1 MPQDSSANHVML
13 APTAAEVD
21 LVTPTVQDRMRRRG
35 SYQYTLP
42 QEDGGLPL
50 RQAFLTILRYKFTVL
65 LCVVITMTITGLAL
79 SRMQPVYEAACHIEI
94 APEKEFYSSSG
105 RISFMPYSVD
115 PDYLNTQIRKISSP
129 PVLIE
134 VVKTLKLDRD
144 PKFLA
149 SGPTTL
155 GAALADLIRS
165 PRRLPTAAKKQEAQ
179 SSDLP
184 DAEPASA
191 ANEQDE
197 MQRYAPQIGRLASG
211 LQAYGVPRTRLVRI
225 VFQHHDPE
233 TTKLVVNTIAEVFAR
248 RNVSDRFQQ
257 GISQKEFLASTAARL
272 QQEIL
277 EEERKL
283 TEYLR
288 TRKIVSL
295 KPEDNPEVARLAGL
309 NQALLE
315 AEKERLRAEER
326 YQASLTEPIDSLEE
340 MQSDPEL
347 QKLRGKISELRQRR
361 LELLGTYTEIHP
373 EVVQIDQM
381 LAQAEGELKEAKSNA
396 LARIKTA
403 YFNAKKRE
411 EELRARVEKQRNE
424 VVTQNGDGV
433 VQRMMQDNIDNKKK
447 MLQALYATTKDT
459 EIGLRMDLNNITVA
473 DRAGTPGAPIS
484 PRVGY
489 TLSVAFFLSLF
500 GGIGL
505 AFAREYLNTRIK
517 SVEDVDRLLNLP
529 TLGLIPKVTPKE
541 LSKGGGYYGYGSET
555 KVLAKLAD
563 GRPLP
568 ANLNIGLSAFALSAS
583 PVGEAYRQLRTS
595 ILLSSSEDVRNR
607 IILIT
612 SSQPGEGKTT
622 TAFNTAISLAQTGA
636 SVLLVDC
643 DLRRPQLQKLFE
655 KHGQDNAF
663 RPGLSRYLSGQ
674 CRISDIFVPSPIP
687 YLTLITCGQMPP
699 NPAEL
704 LGSQRMRSLLAY
716 AVEKFDYVIL
726 DTPPMLSFA
735 DATILSAMADSVILV
750 VNCQRS
756 KRDIVKRACRKLD
769 EANTRVLGVVLNAI
783 SQEQT
788 SYYGY
793 DYYGYSSYYY
803 YSRSAAVNGNGEAAA
818 VKPPPSASEVF
829 EQLKSALQERDE
841 PSPPDVEKGGSAR
854 PSVSN
859 SAAADGTAE
868 QRDAG

>member
-1 MPQDSSANHVML
+1 MPQDHPNNNVML
-13 APTAAEVD
+13 APTATELD
-21 LVTPTVQDRMRRRG
+21 LATPTVQDRMRRRG

-42 QEDGGLPL
+42 QEDAGQPI
-50 RQAFLTILRYKFTVL
+50 RQAFLTILRYKFTVI
-65 LCVVITMTITGLAL
+65 LCVVLTMTVTGLAL
-79 SRMQPVYEAACHIEI
+79 SRMQPIYEAASHIEI
-94 APEKEFYSSSG
+94 APEKEFSSSG
-105 RISFMPYSVD
+105 RIAFMPYSVD

-129 PVLIE
+129 SLLVE
-134 VVKTLKLDRD
+134 VVKILKLDRD

-149 SGPTTL
+149 TGPTTL
-155 GAALADLIRS
+155 SAALTDLIRS
-165 PRRLPTAAKKQEAQ
+165 PRGPRTAPSSETKSGELPEASPVPAAGNTEAGN
-179 SSDLP
+179 
-184 DAEPASA
+184 AE
-191 ANEQDE
+191 DE
-197 MQRYAPQIGRLASG
+197 LQRYAPQVGRLAGG
-211 LQAYGVPRTRLVRI
+211 LQAYGIPRTRLVRI

-233 TTKLVVNTIAEVFAR
+233 TTKAVVNTVAEVFAR
-248 RNVSDRFQQ
+248 RNVSDRLQQ
-257 GISQKEFLASTAARL
+257 GSSQKEFLSSTAARL

-295 KPEDNPEVARLAGL
+295 KPEDNPEVARLTGL

-326 YQASLTEPIDSLEE
+326 YQASLNQPVDSLDE

-347 QKLRGKISELRQRR
+347 QKLRGKISELKQRR
-361 LELLGTYTEIHP
+361 LELLGTYTELHP
-373 EVVQIDQM
+373 DVVQIDQV
-381 LAQAEGELKEAKSNA
+381 LAQAENELREAKANT
-396 LARIKTA
+396 LVRIKTA
-403 YFNAKKRE
+403 YENARRRE
-411 EELRARVEKQRNE
+411 EELRTRVEKQRNE

-433 VQRMMQDNIDNKKK
+433 MQRMMQDNIDNKKK
-447 MLQALYATTKDT
+447 MLQALQATTKDT
-459 EIGLRMDLNNITVA
+459 EINLRMDLNNITVA

-484 PRVGY
+484 PRVSY

-500 GGIGL
+500 GGVGL

-529 TLGLIPKVTPKE
+529 TLGLIPQVSPKE
-541 LSKGGGYYGYGSET
+541 LSKSSGYYGYGSET
-555 KVLAKLAD
+555 KALAKLAD

-568 ANLNIGLSAFALSAS
+568 ADFNIGLSAFALSAS

-622 TAFNTAISLAQTGA
+622 TSFNTAISLAQTGA
-636 SVLLVDC
+636 SVLLIDC
-643 DLRRPQLQKLFE
+643 DLRRPQLQKLFDSY
-655 KHGQDNAF
+655 GQERNF
-663 RPGLSRYLSGQ
+663 QPGLSRYLSGQ
-674 CRISDIFVPSPIP
+674 CKIGDIFTPSPIP
-687 YLTLITCGQMPP
+687 YLTLIACGQMPP

-735 DATILSAMADSVILV
+735 DATILAAMADSVILV

-756 KRDIVKRACRKLD
+756 KREIVKRTCRKLD
-769 EANTRVLGVVLNAI
+769 ETNTRVLGVVLNGM
-783 SQEQT
+783 SQEQS

-793 DYYGYSSYYY
+793 DYYGYNSYYR
-803 YSRSAAVNGNGEAAA
+803 YSQTAAVNGEGKASGT
-818 VKPPPSASEVF
+818 KPPPSASEVF
-829 EQLKSALQERDE
+829 EQLKVALDEQE
-841 PSPPDVEKGGSAR
+841 
-854 PSVSN
+854 
-859 SAAADGTAE
+859 AADDRVPPAS
-868 QRDAG
+868 DASPAGNSSNGHQAG

>member
-1 MPQDSSANHVML
+1 MPQEHPNNNVML
-13 APTAAEVD
+13 APSAAELD
-21 LVTPTVQDRMRRRG
+21 LATPTVQDRLRRRG
-35 SYQYTLP
+35 HYQYTLP
-42 QEDGGLPL
+42 QEDAGQPI
-50 RQAFLTILRYKFTVL
+50 RQAFLTILRYKFTVI
-65 LCVVITMTITGLAL
+65 LCVVLTMTVTGLAL
-79 SRMQPVYEAACHIEI
+79 SRMQPIYEASSHIEI

-129 PVLIE
+129 SLLVE

-149 SGPTTL
+149 TGPTTL
-155 GAALADLIRS
+155 SAALTDLIRS
-165 PRRLPTAAKKQEAQ
+165 PRGPRPSEPKPTAGE
-179 SSDLP
+179 LP
-184 DAEPASA
+184 DATPTPATGSA
-191 ANEQDE
+191 TGEDE
-197 MQRYAPQIGRLASG
+197 LQRYAPQIGRLASG
-211 LQAYGVPRTRLVRI
+211 LQAYSIPRTRLVRI

-233 TTKLVVNTIAEVFAR
+233 TTKAVVNTVAEVFAR
-248 RNVSDRFQQ
+248 RNVSDRLQQ
-257 GISQKEFLASTAARL
+257 GSSQKEFLSATAARL

-288 TRKIVSL
+288 TRKIISL
-295 KPEDNPEVARLAGL
+295 KPEDNPEVARLTGL
-309 NQALLE
+309 NEALLE

-326 YQASLTEPIDSLEE
+326 YQASLTEPIDSLDE

-347 QKLRGKISELRQRR
+347 QKLRGKISELKQRR
-361 LELLGTYTEIHP
+361 LELLGTYTELHP
-373 EVVQIDQM
+373 DVVQVDQM
-381 LAQAEGELKEAKSNA
+381 LAQAENELKEAKA
-396 LARIKTA
+396 YTLVRIKTA
-403 YFNAKKRE
+403 YENAKKRE

-433 VQRMMQDNIDNKKK
+433 MQRMMQDNIDNKKK

-459 EIGLRMDLNNITVA
+459 EIGLRMDLNNITVV

-484 PRVGY
+484 PRVSY

-500 GGIGL
+500 GGVGL
-505 AFAREYLNTRIK
+505 AFAREHLNTRIK

-529 TLGLIPKVTPKE
+529 TLGLIPQVSPKE
-541 LSKGGGYYGYGSET
+541 LSKSSGYYSYGGET
-555 KVLAKLAD
+555 KALAKLAD

-568 ANLNIGLSAFALSAS
+568 TDFNIGLSAFALSAS

-622 TAFNTAISLAQTGA
+622 TSFNTAISLAQTGA
-636 SVLLVDC
+636 SVLLIDC
-643 DLRRPQLQKLFE
+643 DLRRPQLQKLFDSY
-655 KHGQDNAF
+655 GQERTF
-663 RPGLSRYLSGQ
+663 QPGLSRYLSGQ
-674 CRISDIFVPSPIP
+674 CKISDIFTPSPIP

-735 DATILSAMADSVILV
+735 DATILAAMADSVILV

-756 KRDIVKRACRKLD
+756 KREIVKRTCRKLD
-769 EANTRVLGVVLNAI
+769 ETNTRVLGVVLNGL
-783 SQEQT
+783 SQEQ
-788 SYYGY
+788 SNYYGY
-793 DYYGYSSYYY
+793 DYYGYSSYYRY
-803 YSRSAAVNGNGEAAA
+803 NQAVAVNGGGQMADAKA
-818 VKPPPSASEVF
+818 PLSASQIF
-829 EQLKSALQERDE
+829 EQLKMALDEQADADAPKAPASGASSAGNTT
-841 PSPPDVEKGGSAR
+841 SGR
-854 PSVSN
+854 PS
-859 SAAADGTAE
+859 E
-868 QRDAG
+868 

>member
-1 MPQDSSANHVML
+1 MPQDHPNNNVML
-13 APTAAEVD
+13 APTATELD
-21 LVTPTVQDRMRRRG
+21 LATPTVQDRMRRRG

-42 QEDGGLPL
+42 QEDAGQPI
-50 RQAFLTILRYKFTVL
+50 RQAFLTILRYKFTVI
-65 LCVVITMTITGLAL
+65 LCVVLTMTVTGLAL
-79 SRMQPVYEAACHIEI
+79 SRMQPIYEASSHIEI
-94 APEKEFYSSSG
+94 APEKEFSSTG
-105 RISFMPYSVD
+105 RIAFMPYSVD

-129 PVLIE
+129 SLLVE
-134 VVKTLKLDRD
+134 VVKILKLDRD

-149 SGPTTL
+149 TGPTTL
-155 GAALADLIRS
+155 SAALMDIIRS
-165 PRRLPTAAKKQEAQ
+165 PRGARTPPPSETKSGELPEA
-179 SSDLP
+179 SPTP
-184 DAEPASA
+184 DAGKAEAGNA
-191 ANEQDE
+191 EDE
-197 MQRYAPQIGRLASG
+197 LQRYAPQIGRLASG
-211 LQAYGVPRTRLVRI
+211 LQAYGIPRTRLVRI
-225 VFQHHDPE
+225 TFQHHDPE
-233 TTKLVVNTIAEVFAR
+233 TTKAVVNTVAEVFAR
-248 RNVSDRFQQ
+248 RNVSDRLQQ
-257 GISQKEFLASTAARL
+257 GSSQKEFLSSTAARL

-295 KPEDNPEVARLAGL
+295 KPEDNPEVARLTGL

-326 YQASLTEPIDSLEE
+326 YQASLSQPVDSLDE

-347 QKLRGKISELRQRR
+347 QKLRGKISELKQRR
-361 LELLGTYTEIHP
+361 LELLGTYTELHP
-373 EVVQIDQM
+373 DVVQIDQV
-381 LAQAEGELKEAKSNA
+381 LAQAENELKEAKANT
-396 LARIKTA
+396 LVRIKTA
-403 YFNAKKRE
+403 YENAKRRE

-433 VQRMMQDNIDNKKK
+433 MQRMMQDNIDNKKK
-447 MLQALYATTKDT
+447 MLQALQATTKDT
-459 EIGLRMDLNNITVA
+459 EINLRMDLNNITVA

-484 PRVGY
+484 PRVSY

-500 GGIGL
+500 GGVGL

-529 TLGLIPKVTPKE
+529 TLGLIPQVSPKE
-541 LSKGGGYYGYGSET
+541 LSKSSGYYSYGGET
-555 KVLAKLAD
+555 RALAKLAD

-568 ANLNIGLSAFALSAS
+568 ADFNIGLSAFALSAS
-583 PVGEAYRQLRTS
+583 PIGEAYRQLRTS

-622 TAFNTAISLAQTGA
+622 TSFNTAISLAQTGA
-636 SVLLVDC
+636 SVLLIDC
-643 DLRRPQLQKLFE
+643 DLRRPQLQKLFDSY
-655 KHGQDNAF
+655 GQERTF
-663 RPGLSRYLSGQ
+663 QPGLSRYLSGQ
-674 CRISDIFVPSPIP
+674 CKIGEIFTPSPIP

-735 DATILSAMADSVILV
+735 DATILAAMADSVILV

-756 KRDIVKRACRKLD
+756 KREIVKRTCRKLD
-769 EANTRVLGVVLNAI
+769 ETNTRVLGVVLNGMT
-783 SQEQT
+783 QEQS

-793 DYYGYSSYYY
+793 DYYGYSSYYR
-803 YSRSAAVNGNGEAAA
+803 YSQAAGVNGDGKAGGP
-818 VKPPPSASEVF
+818 KPPPSASEVF
-829 EQLKSALQERDE
+829 EQLKVTLDE
-841 PSPPDVEKGGSAR
+841 QG
-854 PSVSN
+854 
-859 SAAADGTAE
+859 AADNRVPPASNASP
-868 QRDAG
+868 AGNSSNNGHKAG

>member
-1 MPQDSSANHVML
+1 MSQNPSQNNVML
-13 APTAAEVD
+13 APPAAD
-21 LVTPTVQDRMRRRG
+21 LGLATPTVQDHRRRG

-42 QEDGGLPL
+42 QEESSQLL
-50 RQAFLTILRYKFTVL
+50 RQVFLTILRYKFTVL
-65 LCVVITMTITGLAL
+65 LCVVITMTVTGLAL
-79 SRMQPVYEAACHIEI
+79 SRMQPVYEATCHIEV
-94 APEKEFYSSSG
+94 APEKEFSPSRG
-105 RISFMPYSVD
+105 QISFSPYSVD
-115 PDYLNTQIRKISSP
+115 PEYLNTQIRKISSP

-134 VVKTLKLDRD
+134 VAKTLKLDRN
-144 PKFLA
+144 PKFLVT
-149 SGPTTL
+149 GPTTL
-155 GAALADLIRS
+155 GTALADLLRS
-165 PRRLPTAAKKQEAQ
+165 PRGTNATSEDVKLGE
-179 SSDLP
+179 LP
-184 DAEPASA
+184 DAGPPSA
-191 ANEQDE
+191 AAEQDE
-197 MQRYAPQIGRLASG
+197 MQRYAPYIGRLAAG
-211 LQAYGVPRTRLVRI
+211 LQAYNIPRTRLVRI

-233 TTKLVVNTIAEVFAR
+233 ITKTVVNTVAEVFVR

-257 GISQKEFLASTAARL
+257 GTSQKEFLASTAVRL

-295 KPEDNPEVARLAGL
+295 KPEDNPEVTRLAGL
-309 NQALLE
+309 NQALLD
-315 AEKERLRAEER
+315 AEKDRLHAEER
-326 YQASLTEPIDSLEE
+326 YQASLSEPVDSLDEV
-340 MQSDPEL
+340 QTDPEL
-347 QKLRGKISELRQRR
+347 QKLRAKISDLKQKR

-373 EVVQIDQM
+373 EIIQLDQM
-381 LAQAEGELKEAKSNA
+381 LAQAETELKEAKQNI
-396 LARIKTA
+396 LVRIKTA

-424 VVTQNGDGV
+424 VVIQNGDGIM
-433 VQRMMQDNIDNKKK
+433 QRMMQDNIDNKKK
-447 MLQALYATTKDT
+447 MLQTLYATTKDT

-473 DRAGTPGAPIS
+473 DRAGIPSAPIS

-489 TLSVAFFLSLF
+489 TLSLAFFLSLS

-505 AFAREYLNTRIK
+505 AFAREYFNMRLT
-517 SVEDVDRLLNLP
+517 SVEDVDRLLHLP
-529 TLGLIPKVTPKE
+529 TLGLIPQVTSKA
-541 LSKGGGYYGYGSET
+541 LSKGSGYYAYGGET
-555 KVLAKLAD
+555 KALAKLAD

-568 ANLNIGLSAFALSAS
+568 MDFNIGLSAFALSAS

-595 ILLSSSEDVRNR
+595 ILLASSEDVRNR
-607 IILIT
+607 IILVT

-622 TAFNTAISLAQTGA
+622 TSFNTAISLAQTGA

-655 KHGQDNAF
+655 KYRQDNVF

-674 CRISDIFVPSPIP
+674 CKIGDIFVPSPIP

-726 DTPPMLSFA
+726 DTPPVLSFA

-769 EANTRVLGVVLNAI
+769 EANTRVLGVVLNAM
-783 SQEQT
+783 SQEQS

-793 DYYGYSSYYY
+793 DYYGYGSYYRY
-803 YSRSAAVNGNGEAAA
+803 GHPAANGNNDKKGG
-818 VKPPPSASEVF
+818 VKPPPSASDVF
-829 EQLKSALQERDE
+829 EQLRAVLQDE
-841 PSPPDVEKGGSAR
+841 AHSTSESGPDNKA
-854 PSVSN
+854 P
-859 SAAADGTAE
+859 A
-868 QRDAG
+868 RDAPSAGGTGSKHDVG

>member
-1 MPQDSSANHVML
+1 MPQDSSPNNVML
-13 APTAAEVD
+13 APTAADVD
-21 LVTPTVQDRMRRRG
+21 LAAPTVQDRMRRRG

-42 QEDGGLPL
+42 QEEGGQPL
-50 RQAFLTILRYKFTVL
+50 RQALLTILRYKFTVI
-65 LCVVITMTITGLAL
+65 LCVVITMTVTGLAL
-79 SRMQPVYEAACHIEI
+79 SRMQPIYEAACHIEI

-149 SGPTTL
+149 TGPTTL
-155 GAALADLIRS
+155 GAALTDLIRS
-165 PRRLPTAAKKQEAQ
+165 PRGPGAKKEEAQ
-179 SSDLP
+179 TGELP
-184 DAEPASA
+184 DAEPPPA
-191 ANEQDE
+191 ADEQDE
-197 MQRYAPQIGRLASG
+197 MQRYAPQIGRLAGG

-225 VFQHHDPE
+225 IFQHHDPE
-233 TTKLVVNTIAEVFAR
+233 TTKAVVNAVAEIFAR
-248 RNVSDRFQQ
+248 RNVSDRLQQ
-257 GISQKEFLASTAARL
+257 GTSQKEFLSSTAARL

-295 KPEDNPEVARLAGL
+295 KPEDNPEVARLTGL

-326 YQASLTEPIDSLEE
+326 YQASLNEPIDSLDE

-347 QKLRGKISELRQRR
+347 QKLRGKISELKQKR

-381 LAQAEGELKEAKSNA
+381 LAQAEGELKEAKTNA

-411 EELRARVEKQRNE
+411 EELRARVEKQRDE

-433 VQRMMQDNIDNKKK
+433 MQRMMQDNIDNKKK
-447 MLQALYATTKDT
+447 MLQTLYATTKDT

-500 GGIGL
+500 GGVGL
-505 AFAREYLNTRIK
+505 AFTREYLNTRIK

-529 TLGLIPKVTPKE
+529 TLGLIPQVTPKE
-541 LSKGGGYYGYGSET
+541 LSKNAGYYNYGGEV
-555 KVLAKLAD
+555 KALAKLAD

-568 ANLNIGLSAFALSAS
+568 ANFNIGLSAFALSAS

-622 TAFNTAISLAQTGA
+622 TSFNTAISLAQTGA

-655 KHGQDNAF
+655 QHGQENVF

-674 CRISDIFVPSPIP
+674 CKISEIFVPSPIP

-769 EANTRVLGVVLNAI
+769 ETNTRVLGVVLNAM

-793 DYYGYSSYYY
+793 DYYGYGSYYRY
-803 YSRSAAVNGNGEAAA
+803 GQSAVVNGDGKKGSG
-818 VKPPPSASEVF
+818 VKPPPSASDVF
-829 EQLKSALQERDE
+829 EQLKSALQEQDE
-841 PSPPDVEKGGSAR
+841 PSGPDAAR
-854 PSVSN
+854 PPKASETGASVN
-859 SAAADGTAE
+859 GAAN

>member
-1 MPQDSSANHVML
+1 MPQDSSSHNAML
-13 APTAAEVD
+13 APTAAEVE
-21 LVTPTVQDRMRRRG
+21 LSTPTVQDRMRRRG

-42 QEDGGLPL
+42 QEDSGQPV
-50 RQAFLTILRYKFTVL
+50 RQALLTILRYKFTVI
-65 LCVVITMTITGLAL
+65 LCVVLTMTVTGLAL
-79 SRMQPVYEAACHIEI
+79 SRMQPIYEASSNIEI

-129 PVLIE
+129 ALLVE

-149 SGPTTL
+149 TGPTTL
-155 GAALADLIRS
+155 SAALTDLIRS
-165 PRRLPTAAKKQEAQ
+165 PRGRPEAPQ
-179 SSDLP
+179 
-184 DAEPASA
+184 A
-191 ANEQDE
+191 ANPGELPEANPAAAASEADE
-197 MQRYAPQIGRLASG
+197 LERYAPQIGRLTAG
-211 LQAYGVPRTRLVRI
+211 LQAYGIPRTRLVRI

-233 TTKLVVNTIAEVFAR
+233 TTKLVVNTVAEVFAR
-248 RNVSDRFQQ
+248 RNVSDRLQQ
-257 GISQKEFLASTAARL
+257 GSSQKEFLSSTAARL

-295 KPEDNPEVARLAGL
+295 KPEDNPEVARLTGL

-326 YQASLTEPIDSLEE
+326 YQASLNEPIDSLNE
-340 MQSDPEL
+340 MQSDTEL
-347 QKLRGKISELRQRR
+347 QKLRGKISELKQRR
-361 LELLGTYTEIHP
+361 LELLATYTELHP
-373 EVVQIDQM
+373 DVVQVEQL
-381 LAQAEGELKEAKSNA
+381 LAQAEQELKEAKLNT
-396 LARIKTA
+396 LARIKTD

-433 VQRMMQDNIDNKKK
+433 MQRMMQDNIDNKKK
-447 MLQALYATTKDT
+447 MLQTLQSTTKDT
-459 EIGLRMDLNNITVA
+459 EIGLRMDLNNIMVS
-473 DRAGTPGAPIS
+473 DRASTPGAPIS
-484 PRVGY
+484 PRVSY

-500 GGIGL
+500 GGIGM
-505 AFAREYLNTRIK
+505 AFTREYLNTRIK

-529 TLGLIPKVTPKE
+529 TLGLIPQVSAKE
-541 LSKGGGYYGYGSET
+541 LGKGSGYYNYGGET
-555 KVLAKLAD
+555 RALAKLAD

-568 ANLNIGLSAFALSAS
+568 MDFNIGLSAFALSAS

-622 TAFNTAISLAQTGA
+622 TSFNTAISLAQTGA

-643 DLRRPQLQKLFE
+643 DLRRPQLQKLFD
-655 KHGQDNAF
+655 KQGQDNVF
-663 RPGLSRYLSGQ
+663 RPGLSRYLAGQ
-674 CRISDIFVPSPIP
+674 CKISDIFTSSPIP

-756 KRDIVKRACRKLD
+756 KRDIVKRTCRKLD
-769 EANTRVLGVVLNAI
+769 ETNTRVLGVVLNGM
-783 SQEQT
+783 SQEQS

-793 DYYGYSSYYY
+793 DYYGYSSYYR
-803 YSRSAAVNGNGEAAA
+803 YSQSVATPGDGKAAGT
-818 VKPPPSASEVF
+818 KPPPSASDVF
-829 EQLKSALQERDE
+829 EQLKSALDEQDE
-841 PSPPDVEKGGSAR
+841 PNENQPADTDAPA
-854 PSVSN
+854 SN
-859 SAAADGTAE
+859 GTA
-868 QRDAG
+868 RRSPR

>member
-1 MPQDSSANHVML
+1 MPQDQSNNNVTL
-13 APTAAEVD
+13 APSATELD
-21 LVTPTVQDRMRRRG
+21 LATPTVQDRMRRRG
-35 SYQYTLP
+35 GYQYSLP
-42 QEDGGLPL
+42 QEDTGQPI
-50 RQAFLTILRYKFTVL
+50 RQAFLTILRYKFTVI
-65 LCVVITMTITGLAL
+65 LCVVLTMTVTGLAL
-79 SRMQPVYEAACHIEI
+79 SRMQPIYEASSHIEI
-94 APEKEFYSSSG
+94 APEKEFSSSG
-105 RISFMPYSVD
+105 RIAFMPYSVD

-129 PVLIE
+129 SLLVE
-134 VVKTLKLDRD
+134 VVKILKLDRD

-149 SGPTTL
+149 TGPTTL
-155 GAALADLIRS
+155 SAALTDLIRS
-165 PRRLPTAAKKQEAQ
+165 PRGPRTPPQSETESGELPEASPEASPTAAAGN
-179 SSDLP
+179 
-184 DAEPASA
+184 AE
-191 ANEQDE
+191 DE
-197 MQRYAPQIGRLASG
+197 LQRYAPQIGRLASG
-211 LQAYGVPRTRLVRI
+211 LQAYGIPRTRLVRI

-233 TTKLVVNTIAEVFAR
+233 TTKAVVNTVAEVFAR
-248 RNVSDRFQQ
+248 RNISDRLQQ
-257 GISQKEFLASTAARL
+257 GTSQKEFLSSTAARL

-326 YQASLTEPIDSLEE
+326 YQASLTQPVDSLDE

-347 QKLRGKISELRQRR
+347 QKLRGKISELKQRR
-361 LELLGTYTEIHP
+361 LELLGTYTELHP
-373 EVVQIDQM
+373 DVVQIDQV
-381 LAQAEGELKEAKSNA
+381 LAQAENELKEAKANM
-396 LARIKTA
+396 LVRIETA
-403 YFNAKKRE
+403 YKNARRRE

-433 VQRMMQDNIDNKKK
+433 MQRMMQDNIDNKKK
-447 MLQALYATTKDT
+447 MLQALQATTKDT
-459 EIGLRMDLNNITVA
+459 EINLRMDLNNITVA

-484 PRVGY
+484 PRVSY

-500 GGIGL
+500 GGVGL

-529 TLGLIPKVTPKE
+529 TLGLIPQVSPKE
-541 LSKGGGYYGYGSET
+541 LSKSSGYYGYGSET
-555 KVLAKLAD
+555 KALAKLAD

-568 ANLNIGLSAFALSAS
+568 ADFNIGLSAFALSAS
-583 PVGEAYRQLRTS
+583 PIGEAYRQLRTS

-607 IILIT
+607 ILLIT

-622 TAFNTAISLAQTGA
+622 TSFNTAISLAQTGA

-643 DLRRPQLQKLFE
+643 DLRRPQLQKLFDSY
-655 KHGQDNAF
+655 GQERNF
-663 RPGLSRYLSGQ
+663 QPGLSRYLSGQ
-674 CRISDIFVPSPIP
+674 CKIGDIFTPSPIP
-687 YLTLITCGQMPP
+687 YLTLIACGQMPP

-735 DATILSAMADSVILV
+735 DATILAAMADSVILV

-756 KRDIVKRACRKLD
+756 KREIVKRTCRKLD
-769 EANTRVLGVVLNAI
+769 ETNTRVLGVVLNGM
-783 SQEQT
+783 SQEQS

-793 DYYGYSSYYY
+793 DYYGYSSYYR
-803 YSRSAAVNGNGEAAA
+803 YSQAATVNGEGKAGGT
-818 VKPPPSASEVF
+818 KPPPSASEVF
-829 EQLKSALQERDE
+829 EQLKVALEEQEAAGDRV
-841 PSPPDVEKGGSAR
+841 PPAPKASPAGDS
-854 PSVSN
+854 SN
-859 SAAADGTAE
+859 GHK
-868 QRDAG
+868 AG

>member
-1 MPQDSSANHVML
+1 ML
-13 APTAAEVD
+13 APTAAELD
-21 LVTPTVQDRMRRRG
+21 LATPTVQDRMRRRG
-35 SYQYTLP
+35 SYQYSLP
-42 QEDGGLPL
+42 QEDTGQPI
-50 RQAFLTILRYKFTVL
+50 RQAFLTILRYKFTVI
-65 LCVVITMTITGLAL
+65 LCVVLTMTVTGLAL
-79 SRMQPVYEAACHIEI
+79 SRMQPIYEAASHIEI
-94 APEKEFYSSSG
+94 APEKELYSSSG
-105 RISFMPYSVD
+105 RIAFVPYSVD
-115 PDYLNTQIRKISSP
+115 PDYINTQIRKISSP
-129 PVLIE
+129 SLLVE

-149 SGPTTL
+149 TGPTTL
-155 GAALADLIRS
+155 SAALTDLIRS
-165 PRRLPTAAKKQEAQ
+165 PRGRRTPPQGETPSGELPEA
-179 SSDLP
+179 SP
-184 DAEPASA
+184 TPATT
-191 ANEQDE
+191 EDE
-197 MQRYAPQIGRLASG
+197 LQRYAPQIGRLASG
-211 LQAYGVPRTRLVRI
+211 LQAYNVPRTRLVRI

-233 TTKLVVNTIAEVFAR
+233 TTKAVVNTVAEVFAR
-248 RNVSDRFQQ
+248 RNISDRLQQ
-257 GISQKEFLASTAARL
+257 GTSQKEFLSSTAARL

-295 KPEDNPEVARLAGL
+295 KPEDNPEVARLVGL

-326 YQASLTEPIDSLEE
+326 YQASLTQPVDSLDE

-347 QKLRGKISELRQRR
+347 QKLRGKISELKQRR
-361 LELLGTYTEIHP
+361 LELLGTYTELHP
-373 EVVQIDQM
+373 DVVQIDQV
-381 LAQAEGELKEAKSNA
+381 LAQAENELKEAKANM
-396 LARIKTA
+396 LVRIKTA
-403 YFNAKKRE
+403 YENAKRRE

-433 VQRMMQDNIDNKKK
+433 MQRMMQDNIDNKKK
-447 MLQALYATTKDT
+447 MLQALQATTKDT
-459 EIGLRMDLNNITVA
+459 EINLRMDLNNITVA

-484 PRVGY
+484 PRVSY

-500 GGIGL
+500 GGVGL

-529 TLGLIPKVTPKE
+529 TLGLIPQVSPKE
-541 LSKGGGYYGYGSET
+541 LSKSSGYYGYGSET
-555 KVLAKLAD
+555 RALAKLAD

-568 ANLNIGLSAFALSAS
+568 ADFNIGLSAFALSAS

-607 IILIT
+607 ILLIT

-636 SVLLVDC
+636 SVLLIDC
-643 DLRRPQLQKLFE
+643 DLRRPQLHKLFDSY
-655 KHGQDNAF
+655 GQERNF
-663 RPGLSRYLSGQ
+663 QPGLSRYLSGQ
-674 CRISDIFVPSPIP
+674 CKIGDIFTPSPIP

-735 DATILSAMADSVILV
+735 DATILAAMADSVILV

-756 KRDIVKRACRKLD
+756 KRDLVKRTCRKLD
-769 EANTRVLGVVLNAI
+769 ETNTRVLGVVLNGL
-783 SQEQT
+783 SHEQS

-793 DYYGYSSYYY
+793 DYYNYSSYYR
-803 YSRSAAVNGNGEAAA
+803 YSHVNGEGRTSGT
-818 VKPPPSASEVF
+818 KPPPSASEVF
-829 EQLKSALQERDE
+829 EQLKVALDE
-841 PSPPDVEKGGSAR
+841 QAPADDRVPPAPNASPAGNS
-854 PSVSN
+854 SN
-859 SAAADGTAE
+859 GHK
-868 QRDAG
+868 AG